1 MPLWGKKP
9 PNPEP
14 SVAELLNWITNPTIV
29 SETTSPEDFPF
40 PIYIL
45 CSRELKFALFG
56 PDQYELL
63 RIANSPEFA
72 RKHNLREGYFSD
84 KYRGDRNK
92 WTITSGSPELSG
104 GHSGVFNI
112 GSQLTSEVFA
122 HYQRKWK
129 PTLISPE
136 VRVGMDLIRLSF
148 N

>member
-9 PNPEP
+9 SEPEP

-29 SETTSPEDFPF
+29 SGTTSPEDFPF

-45 CSRELKFALFG
+45 CSRELDFALSG

-72 RKHNLREGYFSD
+72 KKHNLREGFFSP
-84 KYRGDRNK
+84 KYGGNRNK
-92 WTITSGSPELSG
+92 WTITSGTPEVSG
-104 GHSGVFNI
+104 GHNGVFNI

-129 PTLISPE
+129 PTFVSPE
-136 VRVGMDLIRLSF
+136 VRVGMDLIRLTL